1 MLKYFEKRSNWTGVT
16 SNIKLLKFCLQSIT
30 LRHANVDAF
39 SYMVNITCPSLNEMT
54 VVIFK
59 KIKTGVHTCKKLFL
73 GKIFSVTL
81 NNKLKAVMS

>member
-16 SNIKLLKFCLQSIT
+16 SDIKLLKFCLQSIT

-59 KIKTGVHTCKKLFL
+59 KYKDGGSYLQKTVF
-73 GKIFSVTL
+73 
-81 NNKLKAVMS
+81 